1 MLQVSETVSNEV
13 FQGYTKFALQFADS
27 NVSFRITIQSVEIGG
42 FPYPY
47 LLCRLPNNECV
58 TINLVQDILLINIQN
73 REVEYLIKQ
82 RHGGSCI
89 LFCS

>member
-1 MLQVSETVSNEV
+1 MLQVSETISNEA

-27 NVSFRITIQSVEIGG
+27 NISFKITIKSVEVGG

-47 LLCRLPNNECV
+47 LLCRLPSDECI
-58 TINLVQDILLINIQN
+58 TINLVKDIIPINDQN

-82 RHGGSCI
+82 KYGENCI